1 MSVES
6 AVKVQ
11 LQPRFV
17 ETNGSRHAV
26 FDPIALDDLW
36 ASYASTSRDQTAPL
50 LLDLAQ
56 VKYLDHDCL
65 LYIASLVRFRAL
77 RRLETYIGLPDSRLV
92 FEYLRAWDFPQMLG
106 IVSGS
111 EFGALLSRTDA
122 ERWAIE
128 SLNTPQYVEVLETPG
143 GGREG
148 MLMSKQL
155 ACTPIDIHGD
165 GLRVATI
172 AQERWRESQL
182 IGILNLYLRG
192 RGNRVPDQIVREVVL
207 NAVHHPGASMAFTTA
222 QFGRPPSWLGA
233 APARFQFGIWDDGL
247 AMGETLR
254 RAKKLGPIHSD
265 GYGMINET
273 FRVRLV
279 RSNGGESLRVIDSK
293 NAHLAT
299 DMPGFTVSAFLAG
312 ITSNPK
318 DREANQFREQDEAD
332 VSATAGGFGLRHL
345 RRNVIDLFGG
355 IIKYRTGNYRLSMSS
370 DGALN
375 EYRVHIA
382 YMPRS
387 SWPLKGNLLSID
399 LPLNSGTAS

>member
-1 MSVES
+1 METRG
-6 AVKVQ
+6 A
-11 LQPRFV
+11 LQ
-17 ETNGSRHAV
+17 AV
-26 FDPIALDDLW
+26 FDPVALDNLW
-36 ASYASTSRDQTAPL
+36 PSYAAKSRDQRAPL
-50 LLDLAQ
+50 LLDLAK

-65 LYIASLVRFRAL
+65 LQIAALVRFRSL
-77 RRLETYIGLPDSRLV
+77 RDLETFIGLPKSRFV
-92 FEYLRAWDFPQMLG
+92 FEYLRAWDFPQMLEL
-106 IVSGS
+106 VSDCG
-111 EFGALLSRTDA
+111 FRDLLSRDDA

-128 SLNTPQYVEVLETPG
+128 SRNTPKYVEVLETPG

-148 MLMSKQL
+148 MLLRQQL
-155 ACTPIDIHGD
+155 ACTPIDVQGD

-172 AQERWRESQL
+172 AQDRWRESHL

-207 NAVHHPGASMAFTTA
+207 NAVHHPEARMAFTSA

-265 GYGMINET
+265 AYGMIDET
-273 FRVRLV
+273 FRVQV
-279 RSNGGESLRVIDSK
+279 IKSSGNESIRVIDST

-299 DMPGFTVSAFLAG
+299 DMPSFTIAAFLAG

-318 DREANQFREQDEAD
+318 DREASQFRDQDEFN
-332 VSATAGGFGLRHL
+332 VSPTAGGFGLRHL

-355 IIKYRTGNYRLSMSS
+355 TIKYRTGNYRLSMRSG
-370 DGALN
+370 GAPN
-375 EYRVHIA
+375 EYHVHIA
-382 YMPRS
+382 YMPKT
-387 SWPLKGNLLSID
+387 SWPLKGNLLFID
-399 LPLNSGTAS
+399 LPLSPGTTS